1 MMNRNLLFI
10 VVTFFLL
17 SFSINSSFCQ
27 LKEKKGIL
35 AGLTGDFTVNG
46 YVDTYIAYDND
57 KNSTPRQFS
66 SIAPYRDEFRLN
78 LAMISVRYSNDKLR
92 GNVAIHFG
100 DVPKLNW
107 PQAPNDYLQFVQEA
121 NLGFSPSKNLWIDA

>member
-1 MMNRNLLFI
+1 MNYYYRTLSLLLILII
-10 VVTFFLL
+10 V
-17 SFSINSSFCQ
+17 NSAFAQ

-46 YVDTYIAYDND
+46 YIDTYIAYDND

-78 LAMISVRYSNDKLR
+78 LAMIAVRYNSNKVR

-100 DVPKLNW
+100 DIPKLNW
-107 PQAPNDYLQFVQEA
+107 P
-121 NLGFSPSKNLWIDA
+121 